1 MRRLGWI
8 GAVALVGCWAWSGAA
23 RAQNATTLVEPPVPL
38 LPQSFA
44 GWHRDET
51 TTVPASSFSLVNVN
65 KDALEECAP
74 QRSQTAT
81 YILKGGR
88 SVHVEAVEFNDA
100 TGAYSAFTLALR
112 PGLKLGKEIGAAT
125 AIGDGGVLFETG
137 SSLALAYP
145 ATTADVSDLTK
156 LANTLPK
163 IGGPRSQRPLL
174 PTFFPAK
181 GLATGSLRYA
191 LGPASYAAMGG
202 TFGAG
207 QLGWEKSAEAAL
219 ADYADK
225 RGKETLTL
233 LLYPT
238 PQIAADHMR
247 AIETQTSGAVK
258 ARREGELVILAT
270 GTFSADDTVNMI
282 ENIHLRTEVTF
293 DRAMPPSFEHEVQ
306 KTYSLLASIAIF
318 CAVGTLASVL
328 LGVFL
333 GGGRALVRKMQGK
346 DAAAD
351 VEFLSLHLEPQNPRP
366 KMGPPAS

>member
-1 MRRLGWI
+1 MRRLGWV
-8 GAVALVGCWAWSGAA
+8 GVVAAVGCLAWSGAA
-23 RAQNATTLVEPPVPL
+23 RAQQATTLVEPPTPL

-44 GWHRDET
+44 GWHRDDSAA
-51 TTVPASSFSLVNVN
+51 VPDMSFSLVNVN

-81 YILKGGR
+81 YILKGR
-88 SVHVEAVEFNDA
+88 RVHVEAVEFNDA

-137 SSLALAYP
+137 SSLALAFP
-145 ATTADVSDLTK
+145 ATSADVSDLTK

-163 IGGPRSQRPLL
+163 IGGPRSQPPLL

-181 GLATGSLRYA
+181 GLATDSLRYA

-202 TFGAG
+202 MFAAG

-219 ADYADK
+219 ATYADK

-238 PQIAADHMR
+238 PQIAADHTR
-247 AIETQTSGAVK
+247 AIEAQMANGVK
-258 ARREGELVILAT
+258 ARREGELVAIAT
-270 GTFSADDTVNMI
+270 GTFSADDAQNMI

-293 DRAMPPSFEHEVQ
+293 DRATPPSFEHEMQ

-346 DAAAD
+346 DAVAD